1 MRFSAP
7 TREPPGGRPSR
18 GAKLKGRVCTRQK
31 DARNENRLGG
41 TGAAKKAPSEQGAT
55 KAAGLGAADARL
67 EPRQWSAAERL
78 SRDRRRKRRCCA
90 RALMKAKAHG
100 ACGAQHFVFI
110 NARYSLAHTKAGAR
124 SGDAGNTD
132 FPLGFLLGRLCGG
145 MFVIY
150 VFLVIYV
157 MRTNV
162 LSCLRWFE
170 IADRV
175 RNEGLD
181 GWLSSSLV
189 LKDSS
194 LVSRWRGVFAHHQA

>member
-1 MRFSAP
+1 M
-7 TREPPGGRPSR
+7 
-18 GAKLKGRVCTRQK
+18 
-31 DARNENRLGG
+31 
-41 TGAAKKAPSEQGAT
+41 
-55 KAAGLGAADARL
+55 
-67 EPRQWSAAERL
+67 
-78 SRDRRRKRRCCA
+78 
-90 RALMKAKAHG
+90 
-100 ACGAQHFVFI
+100 
-110 NARYSLAHTKAGAR
+110 
-124 SGDAGNTD
+124 
-132 FPLGFLLGRLCGG
+132 CGG

-194 LVSRWRGVFAHHQA
+194 LVSRWRGVFAHHKAQAVGKARRPFIRLSEK